1 MSGGLFRGRKS
12 FFLLLFLLGLYFFA
26 ANVFYP
32 LMSDDYTVWFLWDG
46 AHGGNIT
53 GMQPGHVFAPK
64 QSVLDVFS
72 SVASMYMTWGGR
84 YEGWFFTQ
92 LALFFGKPA
101 FNVANTFF
109 ALALLSLIC
118 FLARGKEGLS
128 GRTLFWAFVF
138 FWLMD
143 FGFGNTMLWL
153 AGATVYL
160 WPMVFE
166 LLLLAFF
173 VQEMRGG
180 HVPQALTAGKPASL
194 LLFFLLGLLAG
205 NSQENAGFVTALA
218 VSFFWYRRRKR
229 WMLAGALGCVLG
241 YAALALAPGNFARYE
256 VVLGVADEYVPFGL
270 KLRGMAMLLLHQFPA
285 LLLILPFLH
294 RRVRRECG
302 SPELVQEGRLLLFF
316 AAMGLLSALVL
327 IASPSLPPRTFFGT
341 TVFFTIAAL
350 IALRLLTE
358 HGIRYYQPRFLFL
371 LGTLAVVLTLATLPQ
386 SLAVERQLDAGF
398 DRMVSVFRANPGGEV
413 VLPVGMHPVYSED
426 FLDVYP
432 KTLLLVHDYFGWYA
446 GHISPD
452 AQSWGSACVAAY
464 YHLRSVRRALP
475 AEQAP

>member
-1 MSGGLFRGRKS
+1 MSGGLFCGRKS

-32 LMSDDYTVWFLWDG
+32 LMSDDYTVWFMWDG

-53 GMQPGHVFAPK
+53 GMQPGHVFEPK
-64 QSVLDVFS
+64 QSLSDVFS

-84 YEGWFFTQ
+84 YEGWSFTQ
-92 LALFFGKPA
+92 LALFFGKPV

-166 LLLLAFF
+166 LLLLALF

-180 HVPQALTAGKPASL
+180 RVPRALEEGRPASL
-194 LLFFLLGLLAG
+194 LLLFLLGLLAG

-229 WMLAGALGCVLG
+229 WMFSGALGCVLG
-241 YAALALAPGNFARYE
+241 YAALALAPGNFARYA

-270 KLRGMAMLLLHQFPA
+270 KLRVMTLLFLHQFPA

-294 RRVRRECG
+294 RRVRQECD
-302 SPELVQEGRLLLFF
+302 SPELQQECRLLLFF

-327 IASPSLPPRTFFGT
+327 AASPSLPPRTFFGT
-341 TVFFTIAAL
+341 TVFFTVAAL

-358 HGIRYYQPRFLFL
+358 HGLRYYRPRFLFL
-371 LGTLAVVLTLATLPQ
+371 LGALAVMLAAVTLPQ
-386 SLAVERQLDAGF
+386 NLPVERQLDAGY
-398 DRMVSVFRANPGGEV
+398 DRMIAVFRAHPGEDI
-413 VLPVGMHPVYSED
+413 VLPVGMHPNYSAD
-426 FLDVYP
+426 FVDVYP
-432 KTLLLVHDYFGWYA
+432 GTLLIVHDYFGWYA
-446 GHISPD
+446 GHVSPD
-452 AQSWGSACVAAY
+452 PSCWSSACVSSY
-464 YHLRSVRRALP
+464 YHLASVRRALP
-475 AEQAP
+475 GKP